1 MSETI
6 RAKKVFLLL
15 FFSLFMS
22 NLTFAEHLSFK
33 PYTTA
38 EGLANDG
45 VSKIVADSRGFL
57 WFCTGEGLSRFD
69 GYKFKNYTQ
78 EQGLPHR
85 YVSDFLETKDG
96 DYLIATPNG
105 LAVFNPYGKVIRWNF
120 IDRRLEQ
127 TSGEKPMFR
136 TFFTNDSQ
144 NPNVSK
150 AIFTLAQTANGN
162 IYAGTNHGLFRVL
175 KAAED
180 WKFEKVDF
188 ADWNVE
194 PINFNHLLSD
204 SEGNLWIAT
213 NRAIYL
219 MTTDGNI
226 SKINSSGGNSVFED
240 RGGRVWVDSGG
251 NDIGIRLY
259 QFQNGNSAP
268 DLIQTFT
275 KKDGLIQNSFTNA
288 VAQTVDGRIFVVSQ
302 ARLMEFLPF
311 AKEGEPKFRRFENE
325 IDHAAADKNG
335 NIWFEIPGRGAA
347 KYTPNSFTV
356 FDDRDG
362 ISKFHISSIFGNK
375 KGEVFASLGY
385 KEILGFVDGKLEKIV
400 PFGMEDRLSGMT
412 FIDFQASDGEWWIPT
427 GKGLRRYPKVENF
440 KDLSKTP
447 PKEVYTAANNL
458 KADTIFNL
466 FEDSRGDVWITAAY
480 TDTLHR
486 WERASGKFFYYS
498 PEQGLP
504 SGSGAISF
512 AEDVAG
518 NLWFGFYYGQVMR
531 LKGGKF
537 RSFTDEG
544 LIPRGTI
551 SHMLNDKQGRLWLAT
566 VSHGL
571 FRVDNLN
578 DETPVFTNISA
589 ANGLSGNQALC
600 LTEDNFG
607 RLYVGT
613 GRGIS
618 RLEPETGRIKIYTTN
633 DGLPGNAISN
643 CYKDANGVLWFS
655 SNYSLI
661 RFVPQADKSSK
672 PPPIFIDRISAG
684 GAMQNISE
692 LGETELKNLE
702 FASDERQI
710 QISFFAISFDAGEV
724 LRYQY
729 KLGEQDWSAPS
740 EARSID
746 FNLAAGNYQ
755 FAVRAVNSDGIV
767 SETPAMVVFKI
778 NPPFWRTWW
787 FQILAA
793 ALVCA
798 VLYLLYLYRT
808 KNLRRVNQ
816 ALTETQIAEEKL
828 LREREKRLAEL
839 ERVRTRIA
847 TDLHDDIGSSLTQI
861 AVLSEVARNQAAV
874 LNSETVSMPLERIKG
889 VSRELVETMSDVVW
903 AINPNKDNLRDL
915 VQRMRRFA
923 SDVCAGSNIHFELD
937 APPTENLQPLGAN
950 IRREVFA
957 IFKESINNAVKYS
970 ECENIAADFRIEND
984 TLFLEIKDDGRGFD
998 TEETL
1003 SAEFSPEKGGNGLIN
1018 MRRRASELGGNC
1030 RIISS
1035 VGGGTNIFLEVPL
1048 NLPEDDFAA
1057 PAQSGGENS
1066 NGRHL

>member
-1 MSETI
+1 MFKTI
-6 RAKKVFLLL
+6 RAKKIFPLL
-15 FFSLFMS
+15 FFFLSVS
-22 NLTFAEHLSFK
+22 SLTFAEHLSFK

-45 VSKIVADSRGFL
+45 VGKIVADSRGFL

-105 LAVFNPYGKVIRWNF
+105 LAVFNPHGKAFRWNF
-120 IDRRLEQ
+120 INGRLEQ
-127 TSGEKPMFR
+127 SSNEKPMFR

-144 NPNVSK
+144 NPNISK
-150 AIFTLAQTANGN
+150 AIFTLAQTSNGT

-175 KAAED
+175 KSVED
-180 WKFEKVDF
+180 WKFEKVEF

-194 PINFNHLLSD
+194 PINFNYLLGD
-204 SEGNLWIAT
+204 SKGNLWIAT
-213 NRAIYL
+213 NRAIFL
-219 MTTDGNI
+219 MMTDGNI
-226 SKINSSGGNSVFED
+226 SKINKSGGNSVFED
-240 RGGRVWVDSGG
+240 REGRVWIDSGG
-251 NDIGIRLY
+251 EDIGIRIY

-268 DLIQTFT
+268 QLIQTFT
-275 KKDGLIQNSFTNA
+275 KKDGLIQHAFTNA
-288 VAQTVDGRIFVVSQ
+288 VAQTGDGRIFVVSQ
-302 ARLMEFLPF
+302 ARLLEFLPD

-325 IDHAAADKNG
+325 IDRAASDNNG
-335 NIWFEIPGRGAA
+335 NIWFEIPGKGVG

-356 FDDRDG
+356 FDERDG
-362 ISKFHISSIFGNK
+362 ISKLHISSIFGNK
-375 KGEVFASLGY
+375 EGEVFASLGY
-385 KEILGFVDGKLEKIV
+385 TEILGFVDGKLEKVV
-400 PFGMEDRLSGMT
+400 PLGTEGRLSGST

-427 GKGLRRYPKVENF
+427 GKGVRRYPKVENF
-440 KDLSKTP
+440 KDLAKTP
-447 PKEVYTAANNL
+447 PKEVYTMANGL
-458 KADTIFNL
+458 KGNAIFNL
-466 FEDSRGDVWITAAY
+466 FEDSRGDVWVSATY
-480 TDTLHR
+480 VDTLHR

-518 NLWFGFYYGQVMR
+518 NLWYGFYYGQVMR
-531 LKGGKF
+531 FKDGKF

-544 LIPRGTI
+544 LIPRGTV
-551 SHMLNDKQGRLWLAT
+551 SHMLTDSHGRLWLAT

-571 FRVDNLN
+571 FRVDNPN

-589 ANGLSGNQALC
+589 SNGLSGNQTLC
-600 LTEDNFG
+600 LTQDNFG

-618 RLEPETGRIKIYTTN
+618 RLEPETGRVKIYTTN

-655 SNYSLI
+655 SNNSLI
-661 RFVPQADKSSK
+661 RFIPQADKPSK
-672 PPPIFIDRISAG
+672 TPPIFIDGISAG
-684 GAMQNISE
+684 GSVRNISE
-692 LGETELKNLE
+692 LGETELKGLE

-710 QISFFAISFDAGEV
+710 RISFFAISFDAGET
-724 LRYQY
+724 LRYQH

-746 FNLAAGNYQ
+746 LNLAAGNYQ
-755 FAVRAVNSDGIV
+755 FVVRAINSDGVVSGNPAIV
-767 SETPAMVVFKI
+767 SFTI
-778 NPPFWRTWW
+778 QPPYYQRWW
-787 FQILAA
+787 FLMLATTF
-793 ALVCA
+793 VCA
-798 VLYLLYLYRT
+798 ALYLLYRYRT

-816 ALTETQIAEEKL
+816 ALTEAQIAEEKV

-839 ERVRTRIA
+839 ERVRRRIA

-874 LNSETVSMPLERIKG
+874 FESESVSMPLERIKG

-923 SDVCAGSNIHFELD
+923 SDVCAGKNIHFELD

-950 IRREVFA
+950 VRREVFA
-957 IFKESINNAVKYS
+957 IFKESINNSVKYS
-970 ECENIAADFRIEND
+970 ECENIVADFRIENE

-998 TEETL
+998 AEEIL
-1003 SAEFSPEKGGNGLIN
+1003 SAEFSPEKGGNGLVN

-1030 RIISS
+1030 RIVSS
-1035 VGGGTNIFLEVPL
+1035 VGGGTIILLKISL
-1048 NLPEDDFAA
+1048 NHSEEDSSV
-1057 PAQSGGENS
+1057 PAQSGGENT
-1066 NGRHL
+1066 NGSRI